1 MLLDTYISLCH
12 KVGISIGDV
21 RDVNERCRC
30 EMDSEASMQKV
41 FTLTDESPG
50 SCELKRVLVVTDVSL
65 S

>member
-12 KVGISIGDV
+12 KLGISIGDV
-21 RDVNERCRC
+21 RDVN
-30 EMDSEASMQKV
+30 DSEASMQKV

-50 SCELKRVLVVTDVSL
+50 SCELRRVLVVTDVSL